1 MLKNYFIIA
10 FRTLKRNLAYS
21 FINIIGLSVG
31 IASCV
36 LILLWVYDELTFDQY
51 FTKYDT
57 LYAIEQN
64 SKTENG
70 ITTRNFVP
78 MPLKDVLLP
87 KDSRIKQ
94 VAITVGQAALLSVGD
109 RKIQKAGMDV
119 SDSFLKMFD
128 FKMLSGNADLALSDP
143 RSIVLTQST
152 AKALFG
158 DIDPLGKMVTVK
170 IENNEELKVTG
181 VIADPPSNISFTIDF
196 LLPFSYFEATS
207 VWVQY
212 ARNNWGNNNFQ
223 MYVELEP
230 GADKNVVDLSI
241 RNIITE
247 NNNESTGREL
257 FLHPMSRWRLY
268 TKFENGKEAGGLIEY
283 VRLFTGI
290 AILTMIIACINFM
303 NLATARSEHRARE
316 VGIRKSVGSRRT
328 ELIIQFLS
336 ESIIISTIAL
346 VISLVLVE
354 AALPFYNLLLDKTLS
369 INYGDWPVWITG
381 IIIILVTGL
390 LAGSYPA
397 FYLSSFQP
405 VKVLKGKIRAGKSAN
420 IPRQVMVTLQFGFS
434 IVLIISSVVVYQQ
447 IQFLKN
453 RELGYDRDNLMMIWS
468 TSDIEKNFRSL
479 KQELLSTG
487 DALSVCKSNSPI
499 TYISASSPIDSW
511 TGMVPDQNVEA
522 TNIATEY
529 DYTKTMGIK
538 MLEGRDFSED
548 YKSDTAAIILNKT
561 AVKSLN
567 LTNPIGDK
575 LQMWGSWWNIIGVVD
590 DVLMGS
596 GSRQIGPL
604 VMTMDPTWST
614 TISVRLSKNINE
626 GDQSNLVAS
635 IKKVE
640 AVFKKYNP
648 DYPFEYRFADEEFE
662 KKFTNINMISNL
674 AGSFTA
680 LAIFITGLGL
690 FGMAAFTA
698 EQRTK
703 EIGLRKIM
711 GATVSSLVL
720 LISKDFS
727 KLVIIAFIISAPL
740 AWWAVT
746 DFLQQ
751 YQLHID
757 VPLWVFP
764 LAGFAALLITVVIVS
779 TQALRAARS
788 NPVDSLRSE

>member
-1 MLKNYFIIA
+1 MLKNYFLIA

-36 LILLWVYDELTFDQY
+36 LILLWVYDEMTYNKY

-70 ITTRNFVP
+70 ITTRNYVP

-94 VAITVGQAALLSVGD
+94 VAITVGQGALLSVGD
-109 RKIQKAGMDV
+109 RKVQKNGMDV
-119 SDSFLKMFD
+119 SESFLKMFD
-128 FKMLSGNADLALSDP
+128 FKMLSGNPDLALSDP

-181 VIADPPSNISFTIDF
+181 VIADPPSNISFTINF

-207 VWVQY
+207 VWVQH
-212 ARNNWGNNNFQ
+212 ARNNWGNNGFQ

-230 GADKNVVDLSI
+230 GADKNVVDVSI

-247 NNNESTGREL
+247 NNSEATGREL

-283 VRLFTGI
+283 VMLFTGI

-354 AALPFYNLLLDKTLS
+354 AALPFYNLLIDKTLY
-369 INYGDWPVWITG
+369 INYGSWLVWIIG
-381 IIIILVTGL
+381 ILIILVTGL
-390 LAGSYPA
+390 MAGSYPA

-405 VKVLKGKIRAGKSAN
+405 IKVLKGKIRAGKSVN

-434 IVLIISSVVVYQQ
+434 ILLIISSVVIYQQ

-453 RELGYDRDNLMMIWS
+453 RELGYNRENLMMVTS
-468 TSDIEKNFRSL
+468 TSDIEKNFYAI
-479 KQELLSTG
+479 KQELTNG
-487 DALSVCKSNSPI
+487 GAALAMCKSNSPI
-499 TYISASSPIDSW
+499 TNIFASSPLDSW
-511 TGMVPDQNVEA
+511 PGMQAGQRIEV

-529 DYTKTMGIK
+529 DYTKTMGIR
-538 MLEGRDFSED
+538 MLEGRDFSEEF
-548 YKSDTAAIILNKT
+548 KSDTAAIILNKK
-561 AVKSLN
+561 AVSTLN
-567 LTNPIGDK
+567 LSNPIGDK
-575 LQMWGSWWNIIGVVD
+575 IQMWGSTWNIIGVMD

-596 GSRQIGPL
+596 GSRDIDPL
-604 VMTMDPTWST
+604 VMTMDPTWSS
-614 TISVRLSKNINE
+614 TISVRIAKTNDLPAAIKS
-626 GDQSNLVAS
+626 VAA
-635 IKKVE
+635 I
-640 AVFKKYNP
+640 FKKYNP
-648 DYPFEYRFADEEFE
+648 DYPFTYRFADAEFE
-662 KKFTNINMISNL
+662 QKFTSINMISSL
-674 AGSFTA
+674 AASFTM
-680 LAIFITGLGL
+680 LAIFITSLGL

-703 EIGLRKIM
+703 EIGLRKVM

-746 DFLQQ
+746 DFLLQ

-764 LAGFAALLITVVIVS
+764 LAGVIALLITVVIVS

-788 NPVDSLRSE
+788 NPVESLRSE